1 MIVSPCK
8 GCEKRR
14 IGCHENCPDYGAWAA
29 EVIRRREARA
39 KESENKMMREGMR
52 KSLVKKAA
60 RQRQWREK

>member
-1 MIVSPCK
+1 MSARAKGAKSGGLDAMRIV
-8 GCEKRR
+8 
-14 IGCHENCPDYGAWAA
+14 PDYGAWAA